1 VSDNPFR
8 VFLDRYWD
16 DPVLFVEEQFGV
28 TPDEWQA
35 DVLRDVADVSV
46 RAVSVRSGHGVG
58 KSAVAAW
65 ALVWFILCR
74 FPCKAVVT
82 APTSGQLFDALF
94 VEVKHWVGMLPDALK
109 DLLDVK
115 RDRIE
120 LKAAPESAFISARTS
135 RAEQPEALQGVH
147 SDHVLLIADEASGVP
162 EAVFQAAS
170 GSMSGEHA
178 TTLLL
183 GNPVR
188 SSGLFFDSHNK
199 LAHRWKTYKVSC
211 IDSVRVSDEYVEEQK
226 IRYGESSNVYRV
238 RVLGEFPLADDDT
251 VIPYY
256 LASSAVGRDIVMSPN
271 TPIVWGLD
279 VARFGKNASVL
290 TERQGQIGRVLN
302 KWRGLDLMQLCG
314 AVHNAWIE
322 RAPHARPEHIFV
334 DALGLGAGVVD
345 RLREL
350 GLPVRGINVSEVS
363 SMSDLYKN
371 QRAELWFRC
380 KDWLQKLDC
389 QLPDDDDLIGEMT
402 AVKYKFT
409 SNGKYQLESK
419 DEMMKR
425 GMDSP
430 DTADAFML
438 TFAGP
443 AGTVLY
449 GRKGS
454 GKGRQPLTKRIP
466 SSNY

>member
-1 VSDNPFR
+1 MTDNNPFR
-8 VFLDRYWD
+8 AFLDRYWD
-16 DPVLFVEEQFGV
+16 DPVLFVVEQFGAE
-28 TPDEWQA
+28 PDQWQA
-35 DVLRDVADVSV
+35 DVLRDVADVGV
-46 RAVSVRSGHGVG
+46 RAITVRSGHGVG
-58 KSAVAAW
+58 KSAVASW
-65 ALVWFILCR
+65 ALIWFILCR

-94 VEVKHWVGMLPDALK
+94 VEVKHWIAMLPEALR

-120 LKAAPESAFISARTS
+120 LKMAPESAFISARTS

-170 GSMSGEHA
+170 GSMSGESA

-199 LAHRWKTYKVSC
+199 LAHRWKTYRVSC
-211 IDSVRVSDEYVEEQK
+211 LDSKRVSDEYVEEQK
-226 IRYGESSNVYRV
+226 VRYGENSNVYRV

-256 LASSAVGRDIVMSPN
+256 LASSAVDRDIVMSPN
-271 TPIVWGLD
+271 TPYVWGLD

-290 TERQGQIGRVLN
+290 AERQGQIGRVLN
-302 KWRGLDLMQLCG
+302 RWRGLDLMQLCG
-314 AVHNAWIE
+314 AVHQE
-322 RAPHARPEHIFV
+322 YMQRAPHAKPEYIFI

-350 GLPVRGINVSEVS
+350 GLPVRGVNVSEVS
-363 SMSDLYKN
+363 AMSDLYKN
-371 QRAELWFRC
+371 LRAELWFRC
-380 KDWLQKLDC
+380 KDWLSKLDC
-389 QLPDDDDLIGEMT
+389 QLPDDDDLIGELT

-419 DEMMKR
+419 DEMVKR
-425 GMDSP
+425 GLGSP

-443 AGTVLY
+443 AGTVLF
-449 GRKGS
+449 GRKGK
-454 GKGRQPLTKRIP
+454 KGRRMIQKRIP
-466 SSNY
+466 SSNV